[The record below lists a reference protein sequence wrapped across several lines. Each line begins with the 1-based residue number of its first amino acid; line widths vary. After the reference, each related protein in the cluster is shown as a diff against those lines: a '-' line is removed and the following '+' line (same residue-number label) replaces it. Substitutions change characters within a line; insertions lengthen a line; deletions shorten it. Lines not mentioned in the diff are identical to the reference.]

1 MTSPV
6 RIMPLGDSLTE
17 FDCRLNAY
25 TTADDKPIFQ
35 PLDTVP
41 AVAPFGTGTFFVV
54 APGGYRGYLAELL
67 GDPKRL
73 PLGAANPSWCYVGRN
88 FGCGSSREHAPI
100 AILGA
105 GVRAVIADS
114 FPRIFF
120 RNAINVGL
128 PVLES
133 PEAAAALQAGAE
145 IKVDLATGRIV
156 DVATGRTF
164 QAAPLPE
171 ICAEITAAGGLMG
184 WVRQRLEGR
193 AGVAGGAR

>member
-1 MTSPV
+1 MPEPIPTSRV
-6 RIMPLGDSLTE
+6 HRFGDHV
-17 FDCRLNAY
+17 
-25 TTADDKPIFQ
+25 
-35 PLDTVP
+35 DTDQIIP
-41 AVAPFGTGTFFVV
+41 ARHLVTIDA
-54 APGGYRGYLAELL
+54 AELAEHCMEDADPGFATRVQP
-67 GDPKRL
+67 GDVIV
-73 PLGAANPSWCYVGRN
+73 AGRN